1 MYGLGI
7 GEENKGAVQRFHEKV
22 NKGSSKMGKDIGG
35 GGMWRWGK
43 KGETKGKEKRKE
55 GERRE
60 K

>member
-35 GGMWRWGK
+35 GRDVEM
-43 KGETKGKEKRKE
+43 GKE
-55 GERRE
+55 RRD
-60 K
+60 KG